1 MREEVKNEL
10 EYILQVE
17 EIKGK
22 QRSRDRNIKEG
33 DKNTS
38 YFQALANQR
47 KRKLKICALQGPEGE
62 VTQNKAMIEIATN
75 FYKNL

>member
-1 MREEVKNEL
+1 MSWNISCRLRRSKVNRDLGIGISKRE
-10 EYILQVE
+10 I
-17 EIKGK
+17 
-22 QRSRDRNIKEG
+22 
-33 DKNTS
+33 KNTS

-47 KRKLKICALQGPEGE
+47 KRKLKIGALQGPEGE